1 MQSPRLLRKGADPYS
16 SWESEWSAVRGH
28 AFSSRHL
35 PERLLSARHALA
47 RGRARAKGPWPRR
60 VPEGVRGQAPRLS
73 GTRRRAR
80 LSRTARRRAGTPAAR
95 SRRRHGGEDAAGPS
109 RRLPRRERGAF
120 RGVSAGRSQR
130 ETRRS
135 SSSLSSLLRRSTCHG
150 LKNLIYLQLIF
161 FLNYLYP

>member
-1 MQSPRLLRKGADPYS
+1 MPRGRVPGVSPRGC
-16 SWESEWSAVRGH
+16 E
-28 AFSSRHL
+28 
-35 PERLLSARHALA
+35 
-47 RGRARAKGPWPRR
+47 GRRRA
-60 VPEGVRGQAPRLS
+60 LS

-80 LSRTARRRAGTPAAR
+80 LSRTARRRAQPPAAR

-109 RRLPRRERGAF
+109 CRLPRRERGAF

-150 LKNLIYLQLIF
+150 LKNLIYLLLFFFFKLSVSLVESRLHEGRDPGPFSPLFLKHPDPSLTNEQLRA
-161 FLNYLYP
+161 